1 MLTKYKKIIIVVLI
15 SVIAF
20 FVYSFFFGANKDD
33 SLIKS
38 VANTPS
44 GADVIGSE
52 IIQSL
57 NQIETL
63 QLDRSIFEDPVYRS
77 LVDHSQPIPKEPVG
91 RDNPFSPITIRVT
104 DDTVVNIPKATT
116 TTNTAVKKPGVN

>member
-1 MLTKYKKIIIVVLI
+1 MFTKYKKIIVIVLI
-15 SVIAF
+15 SVLSF
-20 FVYSFFFGANKDD
+20 FVYSYFFGGSKDED
-33 SLIKS
+33 LLKS
-38 VANTPS
+38 VSNTQS

-104 DDTVVNIPKATT
+104 EDTVLNIPKATT
-116 TTNTAVKKPGVN
+116 TTDTAVKKPGVN